1 LEEREEGWGVSWTR
15 EVVRGGTYM
24 TKSIPI
30 PIVTDKT
37 TSIHQI
43 PHVNLSHLSIKHQP
57 SLHSQLETRKTPW
70 THPLFRRSFPGSS
83 VKNATIFTSVAKP
96 MGNVPRNNDC
106 CG

>member
-1 LEEREEGWGVSWTR
+1 
-15 EVVRGGTYM
+15 M

-43 PHVNLSHLSIKHQP
+43 PHVNLSHLSDESFNFPRCTLTGTIA
-57 SLHSQLETRKTPW
+57 
-70 THPLFRRSFPGSS
+70 HPLFRRSFPGSS
-83 VKNATIFTSVAKP
+83 VKNATIFTSVANP